1 MSKVM
6 EGPAWNGAKPEGSR
20 GGTPRCKRKTG
31 MTCHCIKHNP
41 WQAGDTSASPKQGH
55 LGQRCRKEGK
65 PLAHTHP
72 EHFSNFDTQR
82 ENNVPPKAPLSFPK
96 SPLRAPQVCGGS
108 QPGRLRASAGRNP
121 SGRPRPGQGGSEGK
135 GRAKVKGRRGRDRK
149 QKRKDRGEQGQHVK
163 SYGRPCM
170 KWGKTR
176 GQQGG
181 APPDAKGKLG

>member
-1 MSKVM
+1 MNFDLPGQRV
-6 EGPAWNGAKPEGSR
+6 EGSK
-20 GGTPRCKRKTG
+20 GKRQEAEGKRPQG
-31 MTCHCIKHNP
+31 KKAIVDNP
-41 WQAGDTSASPKQGH
+41 WGRLQLAPEKRGLGRLRTKNRVGTGPQHQHHQAQGFFLIFAH
-55 LGQRCRKEGK
+55 GKGLGWKKTLPQ
-65 PLAHTHP
+65 
-72 EHFSNFDTQR
+72 
-82 ENNVPPKAPLSFPK
+82 VPPEPP
-96 SPLRAPQVCGGS
+96 PQVCGGS

-121 SGRPRPGQGGSEGK
+121 SGRPRPGQGER
-135 GRAKVKGRRGRDRK
+135 GRAKVKGRRRRDRK